1 MDEFDFICSSNEQHI
16 ATLKNNVKLNKLLDE
31 KAAEDDVG

>member
-16 ATLKNNVKLNKLLDE
+16 ATLSEIELDVKKCEID
-31 KAAEDDVG
+31 